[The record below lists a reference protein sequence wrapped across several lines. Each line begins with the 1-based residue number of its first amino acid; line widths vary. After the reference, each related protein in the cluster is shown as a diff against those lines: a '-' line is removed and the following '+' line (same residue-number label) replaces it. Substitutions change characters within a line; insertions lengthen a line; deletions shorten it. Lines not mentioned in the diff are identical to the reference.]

1 MMEKVITGKWKGLLK
16 GMRGLLRVLEMFV
29 SLSVAIASSALRLM
43 LPFTLSGCS
52 AVHVNC
58 VSKMESVAPMRCLR

>member
-1 MMEKVITGKWKGLLK
+1 MTEKVITGKWRGLLK
-16 GMRGLLRVLEMFV
+16 GMRELLGVLEMLV
-29 SLSVAIASSALRLM
+29 SLSVVVTSSALRLM

-58 VSKMESVAPMRCLR
+58 VSKMESVAPTRCLR